1 MPRLII
7 AMVGA
12 IGFHVLL
19 LITVLPEHEVV
30 EPEVEGSGHVT
41 VNIMR
46 RQAPVQ
52 ELIEEPVAEPD
63 QVEKKEETA
72 QPEQVVKPIPLPAP
86 RKSEPVNETKV
97 PVEKVV
103 ESTKEKKVVSK
114 TISTEQVPEK
124 VAEPLNEIPS
134 TDVEIDSSAAE
145 SLRQPEP
152 LETVNR
158 PPAYPS
164 LARKRGWQG
173 TVLLEVDVQS
183 DGMVKNIQIK
193 ESSSYKL
200 LDKEALDAVRKWRF
214 SPGLKAGEPVSMK
227 VIVPIHFLL
236 QDN

>member
-12 IGFHVLL
+12 IVFHVMLL
-19 LITVLPEHEVV
+19 MTALPEHEVV
-30 EPEVEGSGHVT
+30 EPEVKGSGHVT
-41 VNIMR
+41 ISIMR
-46 RQAPVQ
+46 RQAPVP
-52 ELIEEPVAEPD
+52 EVIEEPVAEPD
-63 QVEKKEETA
+63 QVENHEETVH
-72 QPEQVVKPIPLPAP
+72 QEQVVKTIPLPP
-86 RKSEPVNETKV
+86 SRKSEPLNEIKV

-114 TISTEQVPEK
+114 TIPAQSVLKK
-124 VAEPLNEIPS
+124 VVEPLNENPS
-134 TDVEIDSSAAE
+134 TDIEIDSSAAE

-183 DGMVKNIQIK
+183 DGMVKSIQINK
-193 ESSSYKL
+193 SSSYKL
-200 LDKEALDAVRKWRF
+200 LDREALDAVRKWRF
-214 SPGLKAGEPVSMK
+214 SPGLKSGEPVPMK

>member
-7 AMVGA
+7 AA
-12 IGFHVLL
+12 IAALGVHVLL
-19 LITVLPEHEVV
+19 LMTVLPEHVVV
-30 EPEVEGSGHVT
+30 EPEVKGSGHVT
-41 VNIMR
+41 VSIMR
-46 RQAPVQ
+46 RQTPVP
-52 ELIEEPVAEPD
+52 EVIEEPVAEPE
-63 QVEKKEETA
+63 QVEKQEETI
-72 QPEQVVKPIPLPAP
+72 QQEQVVKPIPLPAP
-86 RKSEPVNETKV
+86 RKSEPVNETKT
-97 PVEKVV
+97 PVEKVA

-114 TISTEQVPEK
+114 TIPAEPVPEK
-124 VAEPLNEIPS
+124 VTELLNEIPS

-193 ESSSYKL
+193 KSSSYNL
-200 LDKEALDAVRKWRF
+200 LDREALDVVRKWHF
-214 SPGLKAGEPVSMK
+214 SPGLKSGEPVPMK

>member
-7 AMVGA
+7 AVVGA
-12 IGFHVLL
+12 IVFHVVLL
-19 LITVLPEHEVV
+19 MTVLPEHEVV
-30 EPEVEGSGHVT
+30 EPVIKGSGHVII
-41 VNIMR
+41 NIMR
-46 RQAPVQ
+46 RQAPAPEV
-52 ELIEEPVAEPD
+52 IEEPVAEPD
-63 QVEKKEETA
+63 QIEKQEEMV
-72 QPEQVVKPIPLPAP
+72 QQEQVVKSIPLPHF
-86 RKSEPVNETKV
+86 RKPEPVNETKV

-114 TISTEQVPEK
+114 TIPAQSVLKK
-124 VAEPLNEIPS
+124 VVEPLNENPS
-134 TDVEIDSSAAE
+134 TDIEVDSSAAQ
-145 SLRQPEP
+145 SLRHPEP

-183 DGMVKNIQIK
+183 DGMVKSIQINK
-193 ESSSYKL
+193 SSSYKL
-200 LDKEALDAVRKWRF
+200 LDREALDAVRKWCF
-214 SPGLKAGEPVSMK
+214 SPGLKSGEPVPMK

>member
-19 LITVLPEHEVV
+19 LMTVLPEHEVV
-30 EPEVEGSGHVT
+30 EPEVKGSGHVT
-41 VNIMR
+41 VSIMR
-46 RQAPVQ
+46 RQAPVP

-63 QVEKKEETA
+63 QVEKQEKTV
-72 QPEQVVKPIPLPAP
+72 QQEQVIKPIPLPAP
-86 RKSEPVNETKV
+86 KKSEPVNDTKV
-97 PVEKVV
+97 EVEKVA
-103 ESTKEKKVVSK
+103 ESTKEKKLVSK
-114 TISTEQVPEK
+114 TIPVEPVPEK
-124 VAEPLNEIPS
+124 VVEPLNEIPS

-158 PPAYPS
+158 PPSYPS

-183 DGMVKNIQIK
+183 DGKVKSIQIK
-193 ESSSYKL
+193 KSSSYKL
-200 LDKEALDAVRKWRF
+200 LDREALDAVRKWRF
-214 SPGLKAGEPVSMK
+214 SPGLKSGEPVPMK